1 MGGDNP
7 IAGLAVLIPFAGR
20 GERLGLGPKAM
31 LEVAGRPI
39 VAWIADKAAR
49 VAADTVIAAPD
60 ELVAELRHLCPRAK
74 VIAGGQTRQDT
85 IELLVSATEAEF
97 VLIQDGAR
105 PFVSVRLMR
114 LVASVA
120 MAEGAAGAFLSPEVP
135 VARIADGWVV
145 GDLEAKDVGL
155 FQAPQAFS
163 RRQLLDLHALAHRYG
178 WRTQSTVQLALRAG
192 VRVRAVGGEKTNIKI
207 TTADDLR
214 WVQAFEEF
222 LK

>member
-1 MGGDNP
+1 
-7 IAGLAVLIPFAGR
+7 
-20 GERLGLGPKAM
+20 M

-49 VAADTVIAAPD
+49 VAADTVIAVPG
-60 ELVAELRHLCPRAK
+60 ELVADLRRLCPSVR
-74 VIAGGQTRQDT
+74 IIEGGKTRQDT
-85 IELLVSATEAEF
+85 IELLLSATGAEF
-97 VLIQDGAR
+97 VLIQDGVR
-105 PFVSVRLMR
+105 PFASVRLMR

-135 VARIADGWVV
+135 IARIAEGWVV
-145 GDLEAKDVGL
+145 GDLEARDVGV

-163 RRQLLDLHALAHRYG
+163 RRQLLDLHTLARRDG

-192 VRVRAVGGEKTNIKI
+192 VRVRAVEGEKTNIKI

-214 WVQAFEEF
+214 WVQALEEF
-222 LK
+222 LR